1 MITINKNMRWDSM
14 MPSDWYVV
22 GGLGITASPY
32 NTSVQKTGFVPPEG
46 YSHTYGSNAYIDM
59 GYGIKGQGAWAL
71 VSMTQEE
78 IDYIMN
84 NSNANYLSS
93 VGTFPMS
100 DQFLLPTISTVNGVS
115 TFEFKDK
122 CVIKPVDIT
131 SLNPS
136 YGYPYGNVNNWNNW
150 QMYTALKAWTGVGKG
165 SKYKVPSTYTGH
177 GTKQNFTHLVYVFA
191 RATQND
197 ITSAFTTSNAQ
208 SIINAGQLYIDTRQF
223 AAFTVGVEGSGADI
237 IMSDTTI
244 APGKTIFF
252 GNTPDTKIV
261 VSMNTTLDVVQ

>member
-14 MPSDWYVV
+14 MPSDWDIT
-22 GGLGITASPY
+22 GGM
-32 NTSVQKTGFVPPEG
+32 VQQNNSAYYTGYRKTGFVQYG
-46 YSHTYGSNAYIDM
+46 YDSTYDTSMWADS
-59 GYGIKGQGAWAL
+59 GYGIVGQGAWAL
-71 VSMTQEE
+71 VSLTQEE

-84 NSNANYLSS
+84 NSNANYQLS
-93 VGTFPMS
+93 VGSVPMIE
-100 DQFLLPTISTVNGVS
+100 QFLIPTVSTVDGVA

-122 CVIKPVDIT
+122 CVITPA
-131 SLNPS
+131 
-136 YGYPYGNVNNWNNW
+136 NVNSISPFIYGPGVTSGINVFNFNAAVKST
-150 QMYTALKAWTGVGKG
+150 TAGKG
-165 SKYKVPSTYTGH
+165 SKYKVPSSYTGH
-177 GTKQNFTHLVYVFA
+177 SNKQNFTHLVYMFG
-191 RATQND
+191 RATVGTMTGAN
-197 ITSAFTTSNAQ
+197 FTLAQ
-208 SIINAGQLYIDTRQF
+208 AQALIKAGQLYIDTRQF